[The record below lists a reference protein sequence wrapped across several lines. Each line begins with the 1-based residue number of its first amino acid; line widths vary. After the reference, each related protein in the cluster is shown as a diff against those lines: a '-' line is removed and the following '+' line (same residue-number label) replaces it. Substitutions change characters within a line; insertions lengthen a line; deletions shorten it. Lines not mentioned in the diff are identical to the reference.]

1 MAYQPR
7 IDPPT
12 GQSFCFRG
20 ASRAQKCRDSSKGRL
35 LFRNERFYVHGRD
48 DERMNVERYIGDR
61 VGGTIVDR
69 SSCNFIIV
77 SYEPIYARS
86 FAESL
91 PREQGEKVIRLE
103 WIRKSV
109 EKGVIQ
115 SRKLFWAIPREDL
128 DAVYK
133 SGQENHVTQGSPK
146 LARHLEINRS
156 WGHKRG
162 DDGFG
167 QNGECRLEK
176 DNGWKDRYK
185 KDSHD
190 CIKSTSSNTSQG
202 FNRHNNNPK
211 GIFRHHIIWVVGA
224 PGQHRYLEN
233 LFTSHGGLESHN
245 LTSATQVVFYPP
257 NRGFEEVTKNDHIRG
272 ENLYGKGVRCL
283 TYRWVEDCV
292 EAKRLLDEKDYL
304 VEKKD
309 LFDNDFWR
317 RVRERRL
324 KNVQSCRDGESGSST
339 ETHQGENG
347 NGRESCFGDKHQE
360 VDGSDD
366 PKFNIHPDQV
376 ASLLKQLTERVGTVI
391 EAAQS
396 QIRDTAPAQI
406 PSKFSHSGDGSID
419 RQLPVD
425 MVADRYPTP
434 ISPVRESSYQFS
446 KSWSGSTKSD
456 GFAMNNGEAALQ
468 DGSLDVTQHQA
479 LATPRQSF
487 SSSGSQNKD
496 IYQPLQ
502 GKLIWVVGPVSARDK
517 LHPKITQLGGS
528 LSTRLPSS
536 TIVVFCRSAAK
547 PFIMSRIR
555 DFERATESDCLIVAE
570 SWIHDLYFV
579 KTYIEPEPY
588 LIKGPE
594 LLSDVQLWDRIIP
607 WSRTRAEGQRSIGES
622 DKLPEPWQKYLGTE
636 DRDDCQRSTKE
647 GPVPEQSNPVANQ
660 EERREPTGASYKH
673 VEPQHI
679 AWDTM
684 GQAVLERTKQGDCV
698 PLSLQP
704 LALDPRRAPKPPLP
718 NCQDTQAASTRIPAK
733 IDGPIPEEKVKI
745 DGLVVPAP
753 TTVHEQDDSDDYA
766 DLAGI
771 FSSDAEEDETDREK
785 SDLTLAPAV
794 QNEATSNIPVKRG
807 RGRPKG
813 AFKKRSRLS
822 DGPKTQ
828 TKGKVRSK
836 ALTNEEVDYMNE
848 MVWLGDEDSDDSDY
862 TPVKRR
868 RSNTR
873 KALGISTSKSGSSS
887 TTNRQEPIGSNDERG
902 TATVYRYTEALPKDK
917 KRFDEL
923 MADLRTKVENND
935 FPDGLRKY
943 LATLPGA
950 THIYRKYRNL
960 FRGALPGLP
969 QGAVQRYSYDSF
981 LAKRR

>member
-7 IDPPT
+7 IDPAT
-12 GQSFCFRG
+12 GHSFYSRG
-20 ASRAQKCRDSSKGRL
+20 ESRAQICRDNTKGRL

-48 DERMNVERYIGDR
+48 VERMNVERYIGNR
-61 VGGTIVDR
+61 AGGTIVSR

-77 SYEPIYARS
+77 SHQPIYARS

-91 PREQGEKVIRLE
+91 PRELGEKVIRFE
-103 WIRKSV
+103 WIRDSV

-115 SRKLFWAIPREDL
+115 SRKTYWAVPREDL
-128 DAVYK
+128 DAVYQ
-133 SGQENHVTQGSPK
+133 SGPNNHVTQDSPN
-146 LARHLEINRS
+146 LVRHLDINRS

-167 QNGECRLEK
+167 QNGESRSEM
-176 DNGWKDRYK
+176 DNGWKDRSE
-185 KDSHD
+185 KDSYD
-190 CIKSTSSNTSQG
+190 CIRSTSSNTPQG
-202 FNRHNNNPK
+202 FNLRNNDPK
-211 GIFRHHIIWVVGA
+211 SIFRHRFIWVVGA
-224 PGQHRYLEN
+224 PDQHRYLEN
-233 LFTSHGGLESHN
+233 LLMFHGGLKSHN

-257 NRGFEEVTKNDHIRG
+257 NRGFEESTKNDHIRG

-292 EAKRLLDEKDYL
+292 KAQRLLDEEDYV

-324 KNVQSCRDGESGSST
+324 EDVQSCRDADSGLST
-339 ETHQGENG
+339 ETHQCENE
-347 NGRESCFGDKHQE
+347 NGRESCFGDQHQE
-360 VDGSDD
+360 VVGSDD
-366 PKFNIHPDQV
+366 PKSNIHPDQV
-376 ASLLKQLTERVGTVI
+376 ASLLRQLTARVGTVI

-406 PSKFSHSGDGSID
+406 PSKFSYSGHGSID
-419 RQLPVD
+419 GQLPAD
-425 MVADRYPTP
+425 LVADRYPTP

-446 KSWSGSTKSD
+446 KLWSGFTNSD
-456 GFAMNNGEAALQ
+456 GFAMNNGEGALQ
-468 DGSLDVTQHQA
+468 GGSLDVTQLQA
-479 LATPRQSF
+479 LTTPRQSI
-487 SSSGSQNKD
+487 SSSGSQNKG
-496 IYQPLQ
+496 IYQPLT
-502 GKLIWVVGPVSARDK
+502 GKLIWVVGPGSARDT

-547 PFIMSRIR
+547 PFIMPRLR

-579 KTYIEPEPY
+579 KTYIVPKTY

-594 LLSDVQLWDRIIP
+594 LLSNVQLWDKIIP
-607 WSRTRAEGQRSIGES
+607 WTRTRADDQRHIGEG
-622 DKLPEPWQKYLGTE
+622 DKHSEPWQKYVGAE
-636 DRDDCQRSTKE
+636 HRDNCHRSTKE
-647 GPVPEQSNPVANQ
+647 EQVRGQSIPAAEQ
-660 EERREPTGASYKH
+660 EERREPTGASYTH

-679 AWDTM
+679 ARDPM
-684 GQAVLERTKQGDCV
+684 GLAVLERSIQGDCV

-718 NCQDTQAASTRIPAK
+718 NCHDTQAASTRLPAK
-733 IDGPIPEEKVKI
+733 IDGPLPEERTEI

-785 SDLTLAPAV
+785 SDLTPAPAV
-794 QNEATSNIPVKRG
+794 KNEASSNVPVKRG

-813 AFKKRSRLS
+813 TFKKRSRLS
-822 DGPKTQ
+822 DGTKTQ
-828 TKGKVRSK
+828 TKGKARSK
-836 ALTNEEVDYMNE
+836 ALTNEEVDYINE
-848 MVWLGDEDSDDSDY
+848 MAELGDEDSDDSDY

-868 RSNTR
+868 KSNTR
-873 KALGISTSKSGSSS
+873 NAFGISTSKSGSSS
-887 TTNRQEPIGSNDERG
+887 TTNYQVSMGANDERG

-950 THIYRKYRNL
+950 TYIYRKYRNL
-960 FRGALPGLP
+960 FRGTLPRLP
-969 QGAVQRYSYDSF
+969 QGAVQRYPYDPSP
-981 LAKRR
+981 AKGR

>member
-12 GQSFCFRG
+12 GQSFCSRG
-20 ASRAQKCRDSSKGRL
+20 GSRAQICRDRTEWRL

-48 DERMNVERYIGDR
+48 VERMNVERYIRDR
-61 VGGTIVDR
+61 VGGTIVDP

-91 PREQGEKVIRLE
+91 PREQGEKVIRFE
-103 WIRKSV
+103 CIRDSV
-109 EKGVIQ
+109 EKGAIQ

-133 SGQENHVTQGSPK
+133 SGPENHATQDSPN
-146 LARHLEINRS
+146 LSRRLDIHRS
-156 WGHKRG
+156 WEHKRG

-167 QNGECRLEK
+167 QNDESRWEK
-176 DNGWKDRYK
+176 DNGWKDRVK
-185 KDSHD
+185 KDSGD
-190 CIKSTSSNTSQG
+190 CIKSTSSNTPQG
-202 FNRHNNNPK
+202 FNRHNNNAK

-233 LFTSHGGLESHN
+233 LFMSHGGLKSHN

-257 NRGFEEVTKNDHIRG
+257 NRGFEAVTKNDHIRG

-292 EAKRLLDEKDYL
+292 KAERLLDEKDYL

-317 RVRERRL
+317 RVKERSL
-324 KNVQSCRDGESGSST
+324 EDVQSCRDGESGSST
-339 ETHQGENG
+339 EIHQGGNENR
-347 NGRESCFGDKHQE
+347 RESCFGVKHQE
-360 VDGSDD
+360 IDGLDD
-366 PKFNIHPDQV
+366 FKSNIHPDQV
-376 ASLLKQLTERVGTVI
+376 ASLLRKLTARVGTVI

-406 PSKFSHSGDGSID
+406 PSKFSHGGDGSID

-446 KSWSGSTKSD
+446 KSWSGPTKSD
-456 GFAMNNGEAALQ
+456 GFAMNIGEAALQ
-468 DGSLDVTQHQA
+468 EDSLEVTQLQA
-479 LATPRQSF
+479 LATPRQSI
-487 SSSGSQNKD
+487 SSSGSQNKE
-496 IYQPLQ
+496 IYQPLT
-502 GKLIWVVGPVSARDK
+502 GKLIWVVGPGSARDT
-517 LHPKITQLGGS
+517 LHPKIMQLGGS
-528 LSTRLPSS
+528 LSTRLPNS

-547 PFIMSRIR
+547 PFIMSRMR

-570 SWIHDLYFV
+570 SWIHDLYLV
-579 KTYIEPEPY
+579 KTYIEPKLY
-588 LIKGPE
+588 FIKGPE
-594 LLSDVQLWDRIIP
+594 VLLDVQLWDRIIP
-607 WSRTRAEGQRSIGES
+607 WGRIRADDQRHIGED
-622 DKLPEPWQKYLGTE
+622 DKHPEPWQKYLGAE
-636 DRDDCQRSTKE
+636 HGDNCHRSTKE
-647 GPVPEQSNPVANQ
+647 GQVREQSIPAAGQ
-660 EERREPTGASYKH
+660 EERGEPTGASYKH

-679 AWDTM
+679 ARDPM
-684 GQAVLERTKQGDCV
+684 GLAVLERSRQGDCV

-718 NCQDTQAASTRIPAK
+718 NCHDIQADSTRLPAK
-733 IDGPIPEEKVKI
+733 IDGPFPEERTEI
-745 DGLVVPAP
+745 DGLVVPVP
-753 TTVHEQDDSDDYA
+753 TIVHEQDDSDDYA

-771 FSSDAEEDETDREK
+771 FSSDAAENETDREE
-785 SDLTLAPAV
+785 SDLTPAPAV
-794 QNEATSNIPVKRG
+794 QNEASSNVPVKRG

-813 AFKKRSRLS
+813 TFKKRSRLP

-828 TKGKVRSK
+828 TKGKARSK
-836 ALTNEEVDYMNE
+836 ALTNEEVDYINE
-848 MVWLGDEDSDDSDY
+848 MVGLGDEDSDDSDY

-868 RSNTR
+868 KSNTR
-873 KALGISTSKSGSSS
+873 KAFRMSSSKSGSSS
-887 TTNRQEPIGSNDERG
+887 TPNYQESIGGNDEGG

-923 MADLRTKVENND
+923 MAVLRTKVENND

-960 FRGALPGLP
+960 FRGTLPGLP
-969 QGAVQRYSYDSF
+969 QGAVQRYSYDSS
-981 LAKRR
+981 LAKGK